1 MSDFVENSFPI
12 NNDISISNRINNNIP
27 YFFMYFNSIHSF
39 TNFNK
44 DYKRLPDTS
53 RNIIQREIKYKLISY
68 IHQDYKV
75 FYFTSNNFLK
85 SLHHL
90 FFSLRL
96 LHSNNIYFTINN
108 IPFIHVKD
116 NNLPVLMDFSYS
128 FNSSSFNVNNMKLF
142 FSPSLLENKYIAIDV
157 YIITYLINNSITI
170 FDATCCETII
180 EQYTSCRENINKER
194 LFSFIH
200 IFNNY
205 DANKIIKYLCQFK
218 SSWSY
223 YSFCYYFICNY
234 SNLLS
239 DNALLVSFY
248 IYINSSFKERD
259 NNIINLIHNQLFDI

>member
-1 MSDFVENSFPI
+1 MTDFVENSFPI
-12 NNDISISNRINNNIP
+12 NNDISISNRIKNIP
-27 YFFMYFNSIHSF
+27 YFFMYFNSIQNF
-39 TNFNK
+39 ENFNK
-44 DYKRLPDTS
+44 DYKRLPETS
-53 RNIIQREIKYKLISY
+53 CNMIQREIKYKLITY

-75 FYFTSNNFLK
+75 FHFTSTNFLK

-96 LHSNNIYFTINN
+96 LHSNNIFFTINN
-108 IPFIHVKD
+108 NNPFVHVKD
-116 NNLPVLMDFSYS
+116 NLPVLMDFSYS

-157 YIITYLINNSITI
+157 FIITYLINNSINI
-170 FDATCCETII
+170 FDATCGDTII
-180 EQYTSCRENINKER
+180 EQYTSCREKINKE
-194 LFSFIH
+194 LLYSFIR

-205 DANKIIKYLCQFK
+205 DATQIIKYLCQYK

-259 NNIINLIHNQLFDI
+259 NNIINLIHNQLFDV